1 MIPNAKIEALE
12 NAPPENICNKAKRLS
27 LIHIYYCFEADI
39 TNNELTFSYQ
49 MRNGVA
55 QNMNACFLM
64 KKMGIAVTVSYTH
77 LDVYKR
83 QIIGFTYLIH
93 QIQF

>member
-1 MIPNAKIEALE
+1 MHMNTNGIIATHDLLLGTLVDSFPQ
-12 NAPPENICNKAKRLS
+12 NIRN
-27 LIHIYYCFEADI
+27 YCFEADI

-64 KKMGIAVTVSYTH
+64 KKMGIAVIN
-77 LDVYKR
+77 D
-83 QIIGFTYLIH
+83 
-93 QIQF
+93 